1 MLSTRRVGGRGR
13 AGGRPNINAE
23 ASRAARL
30 AGLNNSIKQQKQQ
43 LKQQKQQQQHL
54 PRINVANAQTLSIN
68 GKKVVLIQPLPTPPP
83 RPQEETVTFN
93 QVRQLQDQFRFSP
106 LLFQENN

>member
-1 MLSTRRVGGRGR
+1 MQTTRRVGGRGR

-93 QVRQLQDQFRFSP
+93 QVRQLQDQLRFSP

>member
-1 MLSTRRVGGRGR
+1 MLTTRRVGGRGR

-43 LKQQKQQQQHL
+43 LKQQQQQQNL
-54 PRINVANAQTLSIN
+54 PRINVANAQTVTIN
-68 GKKVVLIQPLPTPPP
+68 GKKVVLIQPLPTPPQ
-83 RPQEETVTFN
+83 PQQETVTFN
-93 QVRQLQDQFRFSP
+93 QVRHLEEHFRFSLP
-106 LLFQENN
+106 EI